1 MRNLLIATALL
12 TALAGCDGTCSP
24 GRLSALEKE
33 NTELVQSFEKATRI
47 IDEVQ
52 QNLAR
57 IEEREGI
64 IDRLS
69 LEAEQA
75 TSSQDIEAQ
84 IQTSLSAIDTY
95 LDENRKKLDELT
107 AQVESSG
114 NEVQGLNRLVTN
126 LRRDV
131 NRKEKEITTL
141 KTENQQLAASVNTL
155 KTEVEKKAEVIQTQD
170 QQIQVQ
176 DSTIVQQE
184 AELDEKARA
193 LQAQEE
199 AQRTAFFIVDTKDGL
214 KQKGIVTESGGFL
227 GIGKD
232 LKIANLNQ
240 ALFSP
245 VNKSQEWIQLGSEV
259 KDIEVVSPHKA
270 FKEMYAVEEFDNAVA
285 LHLMNPAQFWAIS
298 EYLVIRTK

>member
-1 MRNLLIATALL
+1 MRNLLIATVLL
-12 TALAGCDGTCSP
+12 YLAGCEGTCSP
-24 GRLSALEKE
+24 GRLAALEKE

-69 LEAEQA
+69 LEAEQG

-95 LDENRKKLDELT
+95 LDENRNKLDELT

-114 NEVQGLNRLVTN
+114 TEVQGLKRLVTN

-131 NRKEKEITTL
+131 NKKEEQITSL
-141 KTENQQLAASVNTL
+141 KTQNRQLATAVANL
-155 KTEVEKKAEVIQTQD
+155 ETEVTKQTEVIQTQD
-170 QQIQVQ
+170 QKIQVQ

-193 LQAQEE
+193 IEAQEE
-199 AQRTAFFIVDTKDGL
+199 AARTAFFIVDSKDGL

-232 LKIANLNQ
+232 LKIANLNE

-245 VNKSQEWIQLGSEV
+245 IAKSQEWIQLGNDV
-259 KDIEVVSPHKA
+259 KDIEIVSPHKA
-270 FKEMYAVEEFDNAVA
+270 FKDLYAVEKFDNAVA
-285 LHLMNPAQFWAIS
+285 IHLTNPAQFWSIS